1 MTALRRAG
9 QVVGI
14 LVVVALGVVLV
25 LEATDVIRA
34 TWRRQI
40 ADGFDDAALPEVADW
55 AIGLVGAGLAL
66 LGVMLV
72 LAQLTPAKRGLRKM
86 HEVHH
91 TDDGDTHIRG
101 RAVIHAVRHVL
112 EGIDGVVAVDAR
124 WTGKRVNVELRVDD
138 VANVAAVEAQAREEL
153 GHGFWINL
161 GLADVGFNLLM
172 VHKAGTRRG
181 SNRR

>member
-14 LVVVALGVVLV
+14 LVIMALGTVLM
-25 LEATDVIRA
+25 LEGTDVIGA
-34 TWRRQI
+34 TWRREI
-40 ADGFDDAALPEVADW
+40 ADGFDDGALPELADW
-55 AIGLVGAGLAL
+55 ATALVGAGLAL
-66 LGVMLV
+66 TGVLLL
-72 LAQLTPAKRGLRKM
+72 LAQLMPPKRGVRKM

-112 EGIDGVVAVDAR
+112 EEIDGVAAVDAR
-124 WTGKRVNVELRVDD
+124 WAGKRVNAEVQVDD
-138 VANVAAVEAQAREEL
+138 SANVAAVEGQARAAL

-172 VHKAGTRRG
+172 THKAARPPGSQRR
-181 SNRR
+181 